1 MTQAN
6 MWQQAGLPGIA
17 CLPRIR
23 DKWISINYLLSMF
36 PLFRFDI
43 SGTERAY
50 PYWLSYRMKPALG
63 EDGAYKN
70 EIVHDSSSHWADSL
84 RYIAEARMMGLLK
97 ESRGV
102 KPAVCTKRFG
112 SYFLN
117 LMIGGITMTSSL
129 EERGGEVLRAF
140 GISFETA
147 WEEHR
152 HLLRRR
158 YSDGL
163 VMGHFFHIS
172 EGWEDMEGVWENV
185 KECCNPSNSVGRN
198 EANGFS
204 FIW

>member
-1 MTQAN
+1 
-6 MWQQAGLPGIA
+6 
-17 CLPRIR
+17 
-23 DKWISINYLLSMF
+23 
-36 PLFRFDI
+36 
-43 SGTERAY
+43 
-50 PYWLSYRMKPALG
+50 
-63 EDGAYKN
+63 
-70 EIVHDSSSHWADSL
+70 
-84 RYIAEARMMGLLK
+84 
-97 ESRGV
+97 
-102 KPAVCTKRFG
+102 
-112 SYFLN
+112 
-117 LMIGGITMTSSL
+117 MTSSL

-198 EANGFS
+198 EANGFFFYLVVGDYS
-204 FIW
+204 RFVVSLLKMPKMKYFIGYRRGNVYLYGRKEARLHLKLIERNNRHGGKSI